1 MDRREIARQLAR
13 YLLWTFLI
21 SSGVTACMIQLWYFG
36 MGSSLEGNQGKLII
50 TIICLMWLQPLTYCS
65 ITMFLNL
72 YPKIRQSWL
81 YSASSF
87 FLLPLMSIPI
97 TSFKSDYRNADAL
110 KNPLILTTTIYFLV
124 LGYFFIKFFRQHNQK
139 IIQ

>member
-13 YLLWTFLI
+13 YLLWIFLI
-21 SSGVTACMIQLWYFG
+21 SSGATVCMIQLFYSG
-36 MGSSLEGNQGKLII
+36 MGSSLESNQGKL
-50 TIICLMWLQPLTYCS
+50 LMSVAGVMWILPLTYCS

-72 YPKIRQSWL
+72 SPKIRQSWL

-87 FLLPLMSIPI
+87 FLLPLISIPM
-97 TSFKSDYRNADAL
+97 TSFKSDYMSADEI
-110 KNPLILTTTIYFLV
+110 KNPLILTTIIYFLV

-139 IIQ
+139 ITQ